1 MAGWTHDDVS
11 AAVSWGLSMHLPQ
24 VLPEAPH
31 LWVRAFAAWQLHH
44 AHPILHLVHP
54 ALLHPASHPSLE
66 GWTLW
71 RSPGRPA
78 ASRSAS
84 TRAMAVCVD
93 DYRYYRYHRDYHGG
107 AVACEAV
114 RWPEPERQRKRR
126 ACVSRVSARL
136 RHKSP
141 PGRVRQ
147 PGQPAAM
154 L

>member
-31 LWVRAFAAWQLHH
+31 LWVRAFAACTNSNAISLQGTWPRCRSLIRSSRNRSGQLHH

-71 RSPGRPA
+71 RSPGRPG
-78 ASRSAS
+78 SRWSP
-84 TRAMAVCVD
+84 
-93 DYRYYRYHRDYHGG
+93 HG
-107 AVACEAV
+107 
-114 RWPEPERQRKRR
+114 
-126 ACVSRVSARL
+126 L
-136 RHKSP
+136 TT
-141 PGRVRQ
+141 
-147 PGQPAAM
+147 
-154 L
+154 